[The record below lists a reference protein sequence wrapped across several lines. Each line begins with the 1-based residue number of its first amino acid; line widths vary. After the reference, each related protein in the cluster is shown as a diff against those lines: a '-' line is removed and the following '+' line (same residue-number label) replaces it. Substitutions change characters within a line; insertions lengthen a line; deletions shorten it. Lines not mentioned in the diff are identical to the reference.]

1 MTIYFIIYERFTNK
15 YPCCFTIIP
24 SVVSDVGKKKRRK
37 GNSNNKNNGLNYYFI
52 FL

>member
-24 SVVSDVGKKKRRK
+24 SVVSDVGKKKKKEEREIVTIRT
-37 GNSNNKNNGLNYYFI
+37 I
-52 FL
+52 V